1 MSPYLDVGGG
11 GAYIGDP
18 AAVAPWPH
26 GGWSRKFFDT
36 DVMGGTY
43 DRLAKSS
50 DALLQGRRTYQVS
63 ASVWPNR
70 SGDSFSD

>member
-1 MSPYLDVGGG
+1 
-11 GAYIGDP
+11 
-18 AAVAPWPH
+18 VAPWPH